1 MKTTIEH
8 DQEIP
13 SRCLR
18 QRHLPKQLASAH
30 PSNDPSARKGRLKM
44 FGLLAA
50 VAIFLA
56 ASPRPVTTASQ
67 GYGAPKVP
75 DFSIMANDGQ
85 TYSPDYLKGNVVLL
99 MFWATW
105 CPYCRKAMPHMNEY
119 ANEYANAPFTIIGI
133 CGGKDP
139 NGWHNYIQEHQLRW
153 PQYLDSDLRM
163 AHLFDA
169 HGVPNFFLIDK
180 DGYIV
185 AQWAGW
191 DDSLTHKVEKMIDH
205 TLDMPRQQ

>member
-1 MKTTIEH
+1 MKTAIEH
-8 DQEIP
+8 DLEIP
-13 SRCLR
+13 SRRLR
-18 QRHLPKQLASAH
+18 QRNLPKQVASVH
-30 PSNDPSARKGRLKM
+30 PSSDPSARKGQLKM
-44 FGLLAA
+44 VGLLAA

-56 ASPRPVTTASQ
+56 ASTRPVATASQ

-85 TYSPDYLKGNVVLL
+85 TYSPDNLKGNVVLL

-119 ANEYANAPFTIIGI
+119 ADEYSNAPFTMLGI

-139 NGWHNYIQEHQLRW
+139 DAWHDYIQEHQLRW
-153 PQYLDSDLRM
+153 PQYLDGDLRM
-163 AHLFDA
+163 ARLFDA

-180 DGYIV
+180 DGYLMAHWV
-185 AQWAGW
+185 GW
-191 DDSLTHKVEKMIDH
+191 DESLTDKVEKMIDH
-205 TLDMPRQQ
+205 ALDQPRQQ